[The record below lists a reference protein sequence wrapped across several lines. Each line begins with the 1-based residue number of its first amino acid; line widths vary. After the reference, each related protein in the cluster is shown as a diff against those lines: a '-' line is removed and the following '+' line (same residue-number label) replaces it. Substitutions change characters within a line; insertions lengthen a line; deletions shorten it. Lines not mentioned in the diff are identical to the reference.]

1 MDLFFKLVDRAS
13 DLGLLVID
21 HLTDFLKL
29 FLDKGEKELQAL
41 KIFDE
46 MQEKG
51 YCSVPT
57 CNTLIESLYK
67 VKERKRAILLFEEMN
82 RS

>member
-46 MQEKG
+46 M
-51 YCSVPT
+51 
-57 CNTLIESLYK
+57 
-67 VKERKRAILLFEEMN
+67 
-82 RS
+82 